1 MTGVILGILRKVAE
15 PMTTRDVA
23 IQMLIQPA
31 LDSDDV
37 ELLRVFRGRVACAL
51 RIQRDKGVVRSWWA
65 ERHLAR

>member
-1 MTGVILGILRKVAE
+1 
-15 PMTTRDVA
+15 MTTRDVA

-51 RIQRDKGVVRSWWA
+51 HSEGQGRGPVMVG
-65 ERHLAR
+65 